1 MSSPPDDAGAPAA
14 ARAALEDDSSDLVQF
29 ALPDDRPSFAAG
41 LERGVRYPALALL
54 IAAATGF
61 LLGRLLRR

>member
-14 ARAALEDDSSDLVQF
+14 ARAALEDDSDLVQF

-41 LERGVRYPALALL
+41 LERGVRRYPALALL